1 MEPLRTSLKSG
12 SCDDLENGRRKMM
25 EEYEAGLAGLL
36 ELEAL
41 EREMRELVPAAT
53 SAIALLATPSVG
65 DTRETYCHVCH
76 DDFEEGDKLRAMP
89 CAHSFHQRCIFRVL
103 SVNRLCPVCSYE
115 LPGDYLE
122 MP

>member
-1 MEPLRTSLKSG
+1 MEPPRTGLKSG

-53 SAIALLATPSVG
+53 SAIALLATPRVG

-76 DDFEEGDKLRAMP
+76 DDFEEGGQAEGDAMRP
-89 CAHSFHQRCIFRVL
+89 LFPSAL
-103 SVNRLCPVCSYE
+103 
-115 LPGDYLE
+115 YLQGAQC
-122 MP
+122 